1 MQLDNDEIHVWC
13 FALEARSEEW
23 ALLHESERARAL
35 EISTEVRR
43 GRFVSGRATLR
54 RILARYVALGPADV
68 RFDYDRYGK
77 PRLAHARDVEFNLSH
92 SGTRALLAVARGT
105 AVGVDIEQIREDRRH
120 EAIMERFFSAREQ
133 GEVLRLPPERRA
145 EGFYL
150 AWVEREARVKVL
162 GRGVLTPRRVF
173 PNMQTRRATLDLD
186 GRFAAAI
193 CWRGG
198 RRRLVWRSGVTIGE
212 RSDREPRI

>member
-1 MQLDNDEIHVWC
+1 
-13 FALEARSEEW
+13 
-23 ALLHESERARAL
+23 LLHESERARAF
-35 EISTEVRR
+35 EIGAELRR

-68 RFDYDRYGK
+68 RFDYDWYGK
-77 PRLAHARDVEFNLSH
+77 PRLAHTRDVEFNLSH

-105 AVGVDIEQIREDRRH
+105 VVGVDIEHIREGRRH

-150 AWVEREARVKVL
+150 AWVAREALVKAL
-162 GRGVLTPRRVF
+162 GRGVLTPRLVF
-173 PNMQTRRATLDLD
+173 PDMQVRRATLDLD

-198 RRRLVWRSGVTIGE
+198 RHRLVWRSVVTIGE
-212 RSDREPRI
+212 KSNRELRI

>member
-1 MQLDNDEIHVWC
+1 LQLENDEIHVWC
-13 FALEARSEEW
+13 FGLEPRSEEW

-35 EISTEVRR
+35 EIGTELRR

-68 RFDYDRYGK
+68 RFDYGGYGK
-77 PRLAHARDVEFNLSH
+77 PRLAHPGDVEFNLSH

-105 AVGVDIEQIREDRRH
+105 VVGVDIEQIREDRRH
-120 EAIMERFFSAREQ
+120 EAILERFFSARERD
-133 GEVLRLPPERRA
+133 EVLRLPPERRA

-150 AWVEREARVKVL
+150 AWVAREARAKAL
-162 GRGVLTPRRVF
+162 GRGVLTPRPVF
-173 PNMQTRRATLDLD
+173 PDMKVRRATFDLD

-198 RRRLVWRSGVTIGE
+198 RRRVVWRSAVTIGE
-212 RSDREPRI
+212 KSNRELRI

>member
-1 MQLDNDEIHVWC
+1 MQLDDGEIHVWC
-13 FALEARSEEW
+13 FGIEPRAEEW
-23 ALLHESERARAL
+23 ALLHEAERARAL
-35 EISTEVRR
+35 EIGAELRR
-43 GRFVSGRATLR
+43 GRFVSGRAALR

-68 RFDYDRYGK
+68 RFDYDGYGK
-77 PRLAHARDVEFNLSH
+77 PRLAHAGDVEFNLSH

-133 GEVLRLPPERRA
+133 GDVLRLPPERRA

-150 AWVEREARVKVL
+150 AWVAREARVKAL
-162 GRGVLTPRRVF
+162 GRGMLTPRLAF
-173 PNMQTRRATLDLD
+173 PDMQVRRATLDLD

-198 RRRLVWRSGVTIGE
+198 RRRLVCRSVVTIGE
-212 RSDREPRI
+212 KSNRELRI